1 MESLRETRGA
11 RSRRQHRLPAGQY
24 ARRELRQH
32 DGYLKDAAAKLD
44 RPPAPPSFEPAH
56 LRAITTFRE
65 AVVIEQEV
73 RKGEAGIRF
82 VGACTK
88 GHLQDI
94 DWRYLT
100 HRGKDQSCR
109 KPL

>member
-1 MESLRETRGA
+1 MKLGEHDPEGSIGFPLGSTPDESFA
-11 RSRRQHRLPAGQY
+11 NMMA
-24 ARRELRQH
+24 
-32 DGYLKDAAAKLD
+32 YLKDAAAKLD

>member
-1 MESLRETRGA
+1 MRLGEHDPEGSIGFPLGSTPDESFA
-11 RSRRQHRLPAGQY
+11 NMMA
-24 ARRELRQH
+24 
-32 DGYLKDAAAKLD
+32 YLKDAAAKLD
-44 RPPAPPSFEPAH
+44 RPPPPPSFEPAH
-56 LRAITTFRE
+56 LRAIATFRE

>member
-1 MESLRETRGA
+1 VRLGEHDPEGSIGFPLGSTPDESFA
-11 RSRRQHRLPAGQY
+11 NMMA
-24 ARRELRQH
+24 
-32 DGYLKDAAAKLD
+32 YLKDAAAKLD

>member
-1 MESLRETRGA
+1 MRLGEHDPEGSIGFPLGSTPDESFA
-11 RSRRQHRLPAGQY
+11 NMMA
-24 ARRELRQH
+24 
-32 DGYLKDAAAKLD
+32 YLKDAAAKLD